1 MTTFT
6 IKTTRTFHRGL
17 ATTTFDL
24 PEFMIEAST
33 RTQACLH
40 AGSLIG
46 KDSEEITHEITVHEY
61 PTEQEYWD
69 SMFDGD
75 GELRHPEEL
84 DRAEATYA
92 DKLALYDSLPDFD
105 PSL

>member
-6 IKTTRTFHRGL
+6 INTTRTFHRGL

-33 RTQACLH
+33 LVQAILH
-40 AGSLIG
+40 AGSLLG

-61 PTEQEYWD
+61 PTSGLTD
-69 SMFDGD
+69 V
-75 GELRHPEEL
+75 EE
-84 DRAEATYA
+84 
-92 DKLALYDSLPDFD
+92 LALYDSLPDFD